1 MTSGVDDLGRWR
13 PRVTRSPRDRQEQE
27 AIMAKNGN
35 DQSDIE
41 TSGAP
46 AKPGEVLLER
56 VLFGSRWMLAPFYLG
71 LVLSMAAL
79 LVQFGREM
87 LHLVAHL
94 AAEPA
99 AGGTLSSEA
108 QTTIY
113 VLSLIDIVLM
123 ANLVLMVV
131 LSGYENSVSRLNVVS
146 EDRPSW
152 LGKLDASGLKQ
163 KVFNSIVAISA
174 IQLLRVFLQAGQA
187 SEKELWASGAIHMV
201 FVVSA
206 LCLAL
211 SDRVSAGAKKVEK

>member
-1 MTSGVDDLGRWR
+1 MMETPLRKSVAGRHVRTTMSKQTSD
-13 PRVTRSPRDRQEQE
+13 RSDQEPPARFGE
-27 AIMAKNGN
+27 A
-35 DQSDIE
+35 
-41 TSGAP
+41 
-46 AKPGEVLLER
+46 LLER
-56 VLFGSRWMLAPFYLG
+56 ALFGSRWILAPFYVG

-79 LVQFGREM
+79 LVQFGRE
-87 LHLVAHL
+87 LVHLFGHL
-94 AAEPA
+94 TAEPA

-131 LSGYENSVSRLNVVS
+131 LSGYENSVSRLNVTS

-187 SEKELWASGAIHMV
+187 SEKELWASAAIHMV

-211 SDRVSAGAKKVEK
+211 SDRVSAGAKKPDK

>member
-1 MTSGVDDLGRWR
+1 VH
-13 PRVTRSPRDRQEQE
+13 
-27 AIMAKNGN
+27 
-35 DQSDIE
+35 
-41 TSGAP
+41 
-46 AKPGEVLLER
+46 
-56 VLFGSRWMLAPFYLG
+56 LFG
-71 LVLSMAAL
+71 
-79 LVQFGREM
+79 
-87 LHLVAHL
+87 HLT
-94 AAEPA
+94 AEPA

-131 LSGYENSVSRLNVVS
+131 LSGYENSVSRLNVTS

-187 SEKELWASGAIHMV
+187 SEKELWASAAIHMV

-211 SDRVSAGAKKVEK
+211 SDRVSAGAKKADK